1 MDFEHDPEKSRS
13 NLQRHG
19 FDLECAQA
27 LWDDP
32 RALVVAARS
41 IDEER
46 FIIMAEFHG
55 KIWTS
60 IFTVRESRIRIISA
74 RRSRDE
80 EEEKYN
86 HS

>member
-1 MDFEHDPEKSRS
+1 MDFEYDPGKSRS
-13 NLQRHG
+13 NLRKHG
-19 FDLECAQA
+19 IDFAGAQA

-46 FIIMAEFHG
+46 FAIIAEFHG
-55 KIWTS
+55 KIWTG
-60 IFTVRESRIRIISA
+60 IFTVRGSRIRIFSV

-86 HS
+86 QS